1 MGKTIMGTTNFFK
14 EEQERFKW
22 MTKATLGKNYA
33 RSNQDVT
40 ISKVYASKADKEAD
54 KKPQISITFRNH
66 SRHAVTETEYVLLAA
81 VKNRIFFKTGKQNN
95 GFLIG
100 KVSTNG
106 DKASGDNGYLRTSYA
121 EYVEQLLPFIGSY
134 DLKYDKFYELYYIEK
149 EETEE

>member
-22 MTKATLGKNYA
+22 MTKPTVGKNYN
-33 RSNQDVT
+33 RSDKDIS
-40 ISKVYASKADKEAD
+40 ISKVFPSKADKEAG
-54 KKPQISITFRNH
+54 KNVSIAITFRNH
-66 SRHAVTETEYVLLAA
+66 SRHAVTETEYVLMAA
-81 VKNRIFFKTGKQNN
+81 VKNRIFFKTGKQDN
-95 GFLIG
+95 GLLIG
-100 KVSTNG
+100 KVSTSN
-106 DKASGDNGYLRTSYA
+106 NGYLRTRYP

>member
-22 MTKATLGKNYA
+22 MTKPTVGKNYN
-33 RSNQDVT
+33 RSDKDIS
-40 ISKVYASKADKEAD
+40 ISKVFSSKADKEAG
-54 KKPQISITFRNH
+54 KNVNIAIVFRNH
-66 SRHAVTETEYVLLAA
+66 SRHAVTETQYVLMAV
-81 VKNRIFFKTGKQNN
+81 VKNRIFFKTGEQNN
-95 GFLIG
+95 GLLIG
-100 KVSTNG
+100 KVSTNCE
-106 DKASGDNGYLRTSYA
+106 KSGDNGYLRTRYP